1 MNNKNYFKKSLKY
14 ISYVIGI
21 IAFVLIY
28 EILAFTC
35 FKTQM
40 DEFFIN
46 LNNSFILISDINTL
60 KALGYTFL
68 MLIFSVLIS
77 FFLAIILGSISGY
90 YKTIYNLLSPTIS
103 VLKSMPLIG
112 LILIFISKFKYYEII
127 VNFTVIFPII
137 YYQIAK
143 FTFDTRKEYENVLR
157 IEGKNNPIEVLF
169 KVIYPLNKDKIFL
182 ILLQV
187 IGVGIKTEIMA
198 ETFGYSTYKYGI
210 GKLIYMSYSNAMYKT
225 MNNYITLS
233 IVIALIIDCTVYIT
247 KSRIIKTKK

>member
-233 IVIALIIDCTVYIT
+233 IVIVLIIDCTIYIT